1 MISSFDKVGHIR
13 NIGEPEMT
21 RLLLTTAVAS
31 VLALTGCIDVTVRT
45 PAYATSGQQSL
56 QGGDFTAVLNEEG
69 DFRLTG
75 ADVRVSGEVAGRLR
89 VSAAEFVARELHAGA
104 LSVTAADIAFSGD
117 VDGPV
122 SLTASDVSWRGS
134 AGENMQ
140 IRAADLHFDGRV
152 SGRLGAQVA
161 DAVLSGDFA
170 DIEISAA
177 DLEFDRHARIQG
189 SLIANAADFEL
200 EGVVSGPLDLSARTA
215 RINGALQA
223 PMILNVDPGRGRL
236 SSRDGLVELNGDSVG
251 GFICARRVVIRGQVD
266 GQLDVMA
273 DSPPELLN
281 GAQARDIR
289 FTARNGQRC
298 ERNS

>member
-31 VLALTGCIDVTVRT
+31 VLALTGCIDVTVST
-45 PAYATSGQQSL
+45 PAYASGSHQSL
-56 QGGDFTAVLNEEG
+56 QGGDFTAVLDEEG

-89 VSAAEFVARELHAGA
+89 ASAAEFVARELHAGA
-104 LSVTAADIAFSGD
+104 LSVTAADISFSGD

-122 SLTASDVSWRGS
+122 TLTASDVSWRDSVGD
-134 AGENMQ
+134 AVE
-140 IRAADLHFDGRV
+140 IRAADLHFEGQVGGRF
-152 SGRLGAQVA
+152 SAQVA
-161 DAVLSGDFA
+161 DAELSGAFA
-170 DIEISAA
+170 ALDISAA
-177 DLEFDRHARIQG
+177 DLELARNAHVRG
-189 SLIANAADFEL
+189 DVRANAADFEMD
-200 EGVVSGPLDLSARTA
+200 GRIDGQLDLSARTVW
-215 RINGALQA
+215 INGELNA

-236 SSRDGLVELNGDSVG
+236 SPEDGLVELNGDTVG
-251 GFICARRVVIRGQVD
+251 GMICARRVVIRGDVN
-266 GQLDVMA
+266 GPLEVMA
-273 DSPPELLN
+273 DAPPQLLN
-281 GAQARDIR
+281 GAHAQDMT